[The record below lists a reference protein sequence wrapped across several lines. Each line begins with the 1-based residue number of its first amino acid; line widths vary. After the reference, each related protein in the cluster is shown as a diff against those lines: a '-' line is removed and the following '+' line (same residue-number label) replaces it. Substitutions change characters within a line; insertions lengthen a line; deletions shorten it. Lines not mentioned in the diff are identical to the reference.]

1 MTGDR
6 GAVLVTG
13 ASTGIGEAAARALAA
28 AGTVVYAGVRK
39 DDDAA
44 RLTGANLTP
53 VRLDITDQE
62 QVDAVAARIADERGS
77 HGLRGV
83 VNNAGVARGGPLEHL
98 PLDEWRDQLEV
109 NVLGQV
115 AVTKAVL
122 PLIRTGR
129 GRVVF
134 VGSISGRVGT
144 VLMGPYVGSKYAIE
158 GIAESLRHELAP
170 WRIPVSVVEP
180 GAIRTEIW
188 EKGRE
193 TSARLEATL
202 PPEALEQ
209 YAGAMQ
215 AVKDGIEKSGA
226 DGIGPEKVAAA
237 IEHALYA
244 RRPRH
249 RYLVGPDAKVAG
261 TLSRFLPDRA
271 KHAVMARIAGP

>member
-1 MTGDR
+1 MGDR

-28 AGTVVYAGVRK
+28 AGTAVYAGVRK
-39 DDDAA
+39 DDDAE

-62 QVDAVAARIADERGS
+62 QVDAVAARIADERAS

-158 GIAESLRHELAP
+158 GIAESLRHELSP

-215 AVKDGIEKSGA
+215 AVKDGIEKSDA